1 MKSKLTLGL
10 MLAVILLISLIFVN
24 AVSDEDIKNV
34 LKKSLL
40 EYFEN
45 PNKTT
50 LTLPETKDIMHFYL
64 TTPKGQPN
72 VDLSPTGISSRQSI
86 QSIFSK
92 ALSNFEGR
100 AQESAQLPPIASEI
114 NSLNKG
120 LRHLDSVP
128 SGVEAPA
135 QSSPSVSSSAAS
147 GAEAATSG
155 ATPQSSAAVSPNPM
169 EEFNSLLNSM
179 GQGISNVGSIPTQV
193 K

>member
-1 MKSKLTLGL
+1 MLLRLKMKSKLTLGL

-50 LTLPETKDIMHFYL
+50 LTLPETKDILHFYL

-120 LRHLDSVP
+120 LKD
-128 SGVEAPA
+128 
-135 QSSPSVSSSAAS
+135 
-147 GAEAATSG
+147 
-155 ATPQSSAAVSPNPM
+155 
-169 EEFNSLLNSM
+169 F
-179 GQGISNVGSIPTQV
+179 
-193 K
+193 